1 MKNIRWGG
9 LIGFIIITAAIAGSF
24 LLFAEPLAR
33 SFLQTQL
40 SQLNKAKV
48 DIQAVDIGYSPFSL
62 TITNLQATDASQPMS
77 NMFEVAQVKFSL
89 SLSDLIYKKFIV
101 DDMSLSGIKLNT
113 PRKTS
118 GTIETPK
125 KEKDQKDLLNSL
137 DLPKIALPDID
148 DILSKEPLTSEKLI
162 SELNLDIQNT
172 QKNWQLINQDI
183 NDSNRWAQYENLYN
197 TIQKDLKGNFSQ
209 KLQAVKSAK
218 KLSKSLK
225 AEAKKIKQARK
236 TINTDISRLNDNF
249 KAAKESPKE
258 DIKRI
263 KEKYSLNNLNAGNI
277 TQLLFGNKAA
287 EWVRL
292 AQTTYDR
299 IKPYIGDDDKADE
312 EQQEAPAR
320 AGGKNIVF
328 KEYNP
333 KPGFYIRNISVDAIT
348 ERGRFAGI
356 ISDVSSNQSI
366 NKQATRFKLSGKDLK
381 HSDMEVIKG
390 ELNYIKKTKGFS
402 ELVYSITR
410 HQLNDYPISKS
421 SSLPIAIKKSLMDV
435 ATKVRL
441 QNGVLA
447 GSSRLNFNDVDFST
461 KNADKGNNFSRMLA
475 NSLEQV
481 QQFYLDIKF
490 SGAIENPKL
499 KINSDLDK
507 KIGTQLKAQLNKRKL
522 AFEKNLKSKIEN
534 KIKEPMKK
542 LETELQQL
550 NKIKSKL
557 NAKEKELQTRIAS
570 LKKQIRF

>member
-9 LIGFIIITAAIAGSF
+9 LIGFIIITTAIAGSF
-24 LLFAEPLAR
+24 LLFAEPLVK
-33 SFLQTQL
+33 SILETQL

-48 DIQAVDIGYSPFSL
+48 DIQAVDIDYSPFAL
-62 TITNLQATDASQPMS
+62 TLTNLQATDASQPMS
-77 NMFEVAQVKFSL
+77 NMFEIAQAKFSL
-89 SLSDLIYKKFIV
+89 SLSDLIYKKFVV

-113 PRKTS
+113 PRKIS
-118 GTIETPK
+118 GTIEAPK
-125 KEKDQKDLLNSL
+125 KEKNQENLPSNF

-172 QKNWQLINQDI
+172 RKNWQLINQDI
-183 NDSNRWAQYENLYN
+183 NDSNRWAQHENSYN

-218 KLSKSLK
+218 KLSKALK
-225 AEAKKIKQARK
+225 TEARKIKQARK
-236 TINTDISRLNDNF
+236 TVNTDISRLNNNF
-249 KAAKESPKE
+249 KAVKKSPKA

-263 KEKYSLNNLNAGNI
+263 KEKYSINNLNAGNI

-292 AQTTYDR
+292 AQTTYGR
-299 IKPYIGDDDKADE
+299 IKPYIGNDNNADE

-333 KPGFYIRNISVDAIT
+333 KPDFYIRKISVDATT
-348 ERGRFAGI
+348 ERGRFAGV

-366 NKQATRFKLSGKDLK
+366 NKQPTRFKLSGKELK

-410 HQLNDYPISKS
+410 HQLNDYQVSKA
-421 SSLPIAIKKSLMDV
+421 SSLPIAIKKSLMD
-435 ATKVRL
+435 AAIKVRL
-441 QNGVLA
+441 QNGLLT

-461 KNADKGNNFSRMLA
+461 KSAGESNNFSRMLA
-475 NSLEQV
+475 NSLKQV

-490 SGAIENPKL
+490 SGAIEKPKL
-499 KINSDLDK
+499 KIKSDLDK
-507 KIGTQLKAQLNKRKL
+507 KLGAQLKAQLNKRKQ

-534 KIKEPMKK
+534 KIKDPMKK

-557 NAKEKELQTRIAS
+557 DAKEKELKNRISS
-570 LKKQIRF
+570 LKKQIKF